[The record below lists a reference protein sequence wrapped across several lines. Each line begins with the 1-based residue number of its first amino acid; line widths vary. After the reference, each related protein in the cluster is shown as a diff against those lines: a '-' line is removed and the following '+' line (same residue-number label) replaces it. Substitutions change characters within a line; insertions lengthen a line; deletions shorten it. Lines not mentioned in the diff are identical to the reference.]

1 MLNYLTPD
9 EFVNFTYVGFG
20 SGQVDFYDRETL
32 TFTIAYA
39 IRLNAREV
47 RLEEI
52 DLADCSVFS
61 IYPTVLS

>member
-1 MLNYLTPD
+1 MLNYSTPD
-9 EFVNFTYVGFG
+9 EFVNFTYVGFD
-20 SGQVDFYDRETL
+20 SGQVGFYDRDML
-32 TFTIAYA
+32 TFTIAYT

-61 IYPTVLS
+61 IYPTVPS

>member
-1 MLNYLTPD
+1 MLNYSTPD

-20 SGQVDFYDRETL
+20 SGQVGFYDRETL
-32 TFTIAYA
+32 TFTIAYT

-61 IYPTVLS
+61 IYPTVPS

>member
-20 SGQVDFYDRETL
+20 SGQVGFYDRETL
-32 TFTIAYA
+32 TFTIAYT

-47 RLEEI
+47 HLEEI
-52 DLADCSVFS
+52 DLADC
-61 IYPTVLS
+61 